1 MADWFDHRHHPV
13 TESRMGG
20 CHAGLLLVNCR
31 WTSRS
36 TAERTS
42 TITGATFC
50 ALPARFRSERN
61 HHRQVALLFRALFQE
76 QEVAGLHTLSRAPAA
91 KRLRTRH
98 REFVDR
104 E

>member
-1 MADWFDHRHHPV
+1 
-13 TESRMGG
+13 
-20 CHAGLLLVNCR
+20 VNCR

-61 HHRQVALLFRALFQE
+61 HHRQVALLFRALFKNKKWL
-76 QEVAGLHTLSRAPAA
+76 AAHTVEGSGG
-91 KRLRTRH
+91 
-98 REFVDR
+98 
-104 E
+104 